1 VRRCHQRNSLLL
13 EPALVQERRLAPERG
28 LELDLAQERGLVQ
41 VRELAQEPVLVPEL
55 AQLQA
60 LRHHSQRRQR

>member
-1 VRRCHQRNSLLL
+1 VRRCHQRNSLLRVLGPVREREL
-13 EPALVQERRLAPERG
+13 ERERE
-28 LELDLAQERGLVQ
+28 LAQERGLVQ